1 MYSLRGQYKAGMH
14 VQWESDESAV
24 RSGPASER
32 DDQQV
37 ILLLILL
44 LILLVILLILE
55 KFLSRIWQNMIRYPL
70 HIHI

>member
-44 LILLVILLILE
+44 VILLILE
-55 KFLSRIWQNMIRYPL
+55 KFLSRIWQNMIRYP
-70 HIHI
+70 HI